1 MSMSS
6 LAITIVLFVTVAL
19 IGLAAV
25 WWYATRVKRE
35 LDDTSGVV
43 AGARGV
49 IELSPE
55 SVERLRELTSEPILL
70 KQSEEGVRV
79 QIEHRPMMPL
89 RAFLGRDAAATLQE
103 VAGEVSERYGV
114 KWVVLVDAGDPER
127 VTVKRLA

>member
-1 MSMSS
+1 MSS
-6 LAITIVLFVTVAL
+6 LAVTIVVFVAVAL

-25 WWYATRVKRE
+25 WWYANRVKRD
-35 LDDTSGVV
+35 LDDSAGVV

-49 IELSPE
+49 IELRPE
-55 SVERLRELTSEPILL
+55 SVAQLRALTSEPILL
-70 KQSEEGVRV
+70 KQNEEGVRV

-89 RAFLGRDAAATLQE
+89 RAFLGKDAAGALQE
-103 VAGEVSERYGV
+103 VAGEVSERWGV